1 MALAAVEDLPKPL
14 SLEYA
19 LVLTEL
25 FARAGDE
32 RFDAAAVRWLGRLIE
47 ERQPTLAGVR
57 LAAEAVAA
65 LPDETAERLLRDLVR
80 HRRSDDVR

>member
-25 FARAGDE
+25 FAKTSDD
-32 RFDAAAVRWLGRLIE
+32 RFDAAAVRWLGRLID
-47 ERQPTLAGVR
+47 ERKPTLAGIR
-57 LAAEAVAA
+57 LAAGAIAA
-65 LPDETAERLLRDLVR
+65 LPDETAGRLLRDLA
-80 HRRSDDVR
+80 RRR